1 MPRFVVRFSGHSTAL
16 PLLVLAL
23 AACHGQQP
31 STTTT
36 ATGTD
41 DTATDTPLP
50 KPAPASGPVTGMPSK
65 PGPGPVGPPTS
76 ASDEENALATDGE
89 PGVQGDATATT
100 AAGDATAGTPTTDAG
115 SAATE
120 PTVEDAADVVRAYY
134 AALVAHD
141 PARAHAYWAP
151 GMRPVAEPGTEPDT
165 TGLAVDVGTPGRMDA
180 AAGSRYVRVPVTL
193 ARTLRDG
200 STVRSATTVTVRRS
214 VVDGAT
220 PEQRAWRI
228 TAADV
233 AAAPTPSP

>member
-1 MPRFVVRFSGHSTAL
+1 MPRFVVRSTL
-16 PLLVLAL
+16 PLLVFAL

-31 STTTT
+31 ATATT

-50 KPAPASGPVTGMPSK
+50 KPAPAGGPVTGMPSK
-65 PGPGPVGPPTS
+65 PGPGPVGPPAS
-76 ASDEENALATDGE
+76 ASDGEDALPSNGE
-89 PGVQGDATATT
+89 AGMQGDATATT
-100 AAGDATAGTPTTDAG
+100 APGDATTGTPTTDAG
-115 SAATE
+115 SAAAE
-120 PTVEDAADVVRAYY
+120 PTVDEAADVVRGYY

-141 PARAHAYWAP
+141 LPRAHAYWAQ
-151 GMRPVAEPGTEPDT
+151 GMRPAAEPGAEPDT
-165 TGLAVDVGTPGRMDA
+165 TGLAVDVGAPGRMDA

-193 ARTLRDG
+193 TRTLRDG
-200 STVRSATTVTVRRS
+200 STTHSTAMVTLRRS

-233 AAAPTPSP
+233 AATPSP

>member
-1 MPRFVVRFSGHSTAL
+1 MPRLVVRSAL
-16 PLLVLAL
+16 PLLLLAL

-41 DTATDTPLP
+41 DNATDTPLP

-65 PGPGPVGPPTS
+65 PGPGPVGPPTNAGDEDTAL
-76 ASDEENALATDGE
+76 ASDEA
-89 PGVQGDATATT
+89 GVQGDAAG
-100 AAGDATAGTPTTDAG
+100 APAGDATTGTPTAADA
-115 SAATE
+115 AAIATE
-120 PTVEDAADVVRAYY
+120 PSVEDAADVVRGYY

-141 PARAHAYWAP
+141 PARAHAYWAQ
-151 GMRPVAEPGTEPDT
+151 GMRPVAEPGAEPDT

-193 ARTLRDG
+193 TRTLRDG
-200 STVRSATTVTVRRS
+200 STVRSAMTVTLRRS

-228 TAADV
+228 TAADA
-233 AAAPTPSP
+233 AAAPAPSP